1 MASKENHD
9 ICWLKPI
16 VTERTNFICCLLL
29 IPRSHSNA
37 IKKDILAMTTIEKAL
52 AKQKLAKQ
60 AETASNEKE
69 TMNSSKTSSIPFE
82 TSPITTLSKD
92 KIILNG
98 DRLNERGFIYSP
110 DSAHHIQEE
119 FRHIK
124 RKLLNNAFGLASKT
138 LNNSNL
144 IMVSSSHPNEGKTY
158 VAINLALSIALE
170 QDKTVLLIDADV
182 LRPSLHRELEF
193 DSKKGLLEYLLA
205 EVESLSDII
214 YSTNIDNLK
223 LVPAGKPH
231 HLTNELLAS
240 ERMES
245 LAKELAER
253 YPDRIVIFDC
263 PPVLGVTETPVLSDL
278 VGQALIV
285 VEESKTKTDDVKSA
299 LNQLNSDIALG
310 LVMNKTIRSKKDIYG
325 YYGYGYG
332 RKNQ

>member
-1 MASKENHD
+1 MPAATKKVSSNKE
-9 ICWLKPI
+9 
-16 VTERTNFICCLLL
+16 
-29 IPRSHSNA
+29 
-37 IKKDILAMTTIEKAL
+37 
-52 AKQKLAKQ
+52 
-60 AETASNEKE
+60 
-69 TMNSSKTSSIPFE
+69 
-82 TSPITTLSKD
+82 

-138 LNNSNL
+138 LHNSNL
-144 IMVSSSHPNEGKTY
+144 IMVTSSLPNEGKTY

-170 QDKTVLLIDADV
+170 QNKTVLLIDADV

-193 DSKKGLLEYLLA
+193 ESKKGLLEYLLS
-205 EVESLSDII
+205 EVSSLSDII

-263 PPVLGVTETPVLSDL
+263 PPIIGVTETPLLSDL

-285 VEESKTKTDDVKSA
+285 VEESKTKTEDLKTAVS
-299 LNQLNSDIALG
+299 QLNSDIALG
-310 LVMNKTIRSKKDIYG
+310 LVMNKTIRSKKDVYG